1 MQHRR
6 PLGRG
11 RQLAAISAV
20 AILVGCLLP
29 WYAAGGSGGLPVL
42 TFNAFAG
49 AGLLVFLAAIG
60 TLALVTL
67 PYAAGD
73 RPITWAERWT
83 SYLILV
89 ALAGLGILLWLIQF
103 VGRDLAGLRPDHAPG
118 LWLALVG
125 VIGLSRG
132 TFEIYQMPEQH

>member
-11 RQLAAISAV
+11 RQLAAVSAL

-29 WYAAGGSGGLPVL
+29 WYAVGGSGGLPVV
-42 TFNAFAG
+42 TVNAFSG
-49 AGLLVFLAAIG
+49 AGLLVFLAAIA

-73 RPITWAERWT
+73 RPVPWAERWT
-83 SYLILV
+83 SYLILAAV
-89 ALAGLGILLWLIQF
+89 AGLGILLFLIQF

-132 TFEIYQMPEQH
+132 TFEIYQMPEQR